1 MPRVVVCQRSYS
13 SFISQRPADIYTH
26 VVGGACGYRGAVDQA
41 PFSSMIAAGSP
52 SIYNSGKGCGSCFQ
66 VRTCAHSID
75 QYLLLADA

>member
-1 MPRVVVCQRSYS
+1 MPREVVCQRSY
-13 SFISQRPADIYTH
+13 IYNGLLIYTH

-66 VRTCAHSID
+66 VRTCAHSIY
-75 QYLLLADA
+75 QYLLLADAYI